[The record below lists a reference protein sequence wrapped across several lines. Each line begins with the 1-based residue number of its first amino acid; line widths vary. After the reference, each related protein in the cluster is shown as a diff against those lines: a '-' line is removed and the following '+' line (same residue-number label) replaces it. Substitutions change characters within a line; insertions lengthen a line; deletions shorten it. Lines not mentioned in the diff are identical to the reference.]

1 MKYDSIFSFGCSLMY
16 GVDHVSTKNNTR
28 PSEDVYTNLVAKHYN
43 LKHYNFAINGSSN
56 QSIAKQVYIATKFE
70 QENNLKAIYWI
81 GWTKYKHLGLVHPI
95 TKNIVGG
102 WPYVDV
108 QSELIRN
115 SNSDITEKWAKDV
128 YRSIDNFSRFVL
140 SVNTVLQVNS
150 FLSNLGKKCINS
162 FNSTT
167 WKTDCKKSNYY
178 IKDKNKKTESLV
190 ENWIEKH
197 TKKIDKNYQY
207 ILRDVVAGISG
218 NSYKNFDPYLEN
230 LWLDIKKFIW
240 FEWGENELGF
250 QLWTRQNKFP
260 LYKDNVYNNP
270 GTWHPGEKSHREASK
285 KIINSMIIN
294 RIIDNE
300 MV

>member
-1 MKYDSIFSFGCSLMY
+1 MRDG
-16 GVDHVSTKNNTR
+16 
-28 PSEDVYTNLVAKHYN
+28 
-43 LKHYNFAINGSSN
+43 
-56 QSIAKQVYIATKFE
+56 
-70 QENNLKAIYWI
+70 
-81 GWTKYKHLGLVHPI
+81 
-95 TKNIVGG
+95 
-102 WPYVDV
+102 
-108 QSELIRN
+108 
-115 SNSDITEKWAKDV
+115 
-128 YRSIDNFSRFVL
+128 
-140 SVNTVLQVNS
+140 
-150 FLSNLGKKCINS
+150 
-162 FNSTT
+162 
-167 WKTDCKKSNYY
+167 
-178 IKDKNKKTESLV
+178 
-190 ENWIEKH
+190 
-197 TKKIDKNYQY
+197 KIDKNYQY
-207 ILRDVVAGISG
+207 ILRGVVAGISG